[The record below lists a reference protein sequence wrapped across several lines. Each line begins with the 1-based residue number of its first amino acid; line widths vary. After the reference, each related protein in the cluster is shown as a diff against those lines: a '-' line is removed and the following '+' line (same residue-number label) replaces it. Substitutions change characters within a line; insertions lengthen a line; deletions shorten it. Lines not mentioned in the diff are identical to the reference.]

1 MPAAAMAWSP
11 KRAEN
16 VAIARPSSRTPA
28 LSTATSAVRSPS
40 TARAGHHTTL
50 SIAGTSA
57 TSRSDLRKVKYDSV
71 P

>member
-1 MPAAAMAWSP
+1 MAWSP

-16 VAIARPSSRTPA
+16 SAMAAASSKTPA
-28 LSTATSAVRSPS
+28 LNTAASAVMSPS

-50 SIAGTSA
+50 SIAGTND
-57 TSRSDLRKVKYDSV
+57 TSRSDFKNVKYDSL